1 MSNKRSAKTC
11 RSVRNTRYLHV
22 NVIWQIYW
30 RSSDRFFYFI
40 FIDHLFKDRLTSK
53 FMRDNSTIWFKNY
66 FHELERRNCLY
77 ISSLHYALDIIQIL
91 QELNTIYNISTSRTW
106 FTGGTCGNKSS
117 SRSQSRRLGEKNW
130 LSKFSN
136 NLWNSPL
143 KLRNNMLGMQK
154 NGAYPPD
161 CHTKRMRRNGRKR
174 NNQRGK
180 RAN

>member
-22 NVIWQIYW
+22 NVIWKIYW

-77 ISSLHYALDIIQIL
+77 ISSLHYARDIIQIL

-106 FTGGTCGNKSS
+106 FTGEPVEINHQVDLNHDDLGKKIGSANFLIIYGTV
-117 SRSQSRRLGEKNW
+117 
-130 LSKFSN
+130 
-136 NLWNSPL
+136 P
-143 KLRNNMLGMQK
+143 
-154 NGAYPPD
+154 
-161 CHTKRMRRNGRKR
+161 
-174 NNQRGK
+174 
-180 RAN
+180 